1 MMNKHE
7 QLLRLLL
14 DSEGSDISGEDISR
28 QLNISRTAVWKHVN
42 KLRKLGYEIDA
53 SPRLGYRLSR
63 RPEWLQQEE
72 LAAAIDTRRFGQ
84 ELRVLMTTASTQQVA
99 MELAESG
106 MAEGLTVL
114 AEEQTGGRGRF
125 GRKWFSPPGKGI
137 WMSIILRPQQPLQY
151 TSQLTLLTGVAV
163 CRAIRQCTGV
173 QAEIKWPNDLL
184 VNGRKLC
191 GILLE
196 SAVEDQRL
204 RYCIAGIGIDVN
216 METDDYPEELK
227 KLATS
232 LRLESGKV
240 INRTELIAAI
250 LSELESLYDLYAEQG
265 FTPIASLW
273 EALSASIGR
282 RIRSVIRGETV
293 EGTAMGLDTSG
304 ALLLRLDDGQVV
316 PVFSGEI
323 ELKP

>member
-1 MMNKHE
+1 MNKHE

-28 QLNISRTAVWKHVN
+28 QLDISRTAVWKHVN

-63 RPEWLQQEE
+63 RPEWLQQGE
-72 LAAAIDTRRFGQ
+72 LATAIDTRRFGQ
-84 ELRVLMTTASTQQVA
+84 ELRVLMSTASTQQVA

-137 WMSIILRPQQPLQY
+137 WMSIVLRPQQPLQY
-151 TSQLTLLTGVAV
+151 TSQLTLVTGVAV

-216 METDDYPEELK
+216 LEAEDYPEELK
-227 KLATS
+227 GVATS

-240 INRTELIAAI
+240 INRRELIAVI

-265 FTPIASLW
+265 FTPIAALW
-273 EALSASIGR
+273 EALSVSLGR